1 MRWKAVFAIIWFFFA
16 AVNGRCDRNV
26 ISACYTS
33 FLGSD
38 ENMQAQCAAY
48 EKIKTCIAPHKDAC
62 AGDPTLATIVTLE
75 RKCGSGGLGGDVVG
89 GNPPN
94 IQNECA
100 ISKLMT
106 CIQMI
111 QNLVTENFEGFPSA
125 QLINTVCP
133 NFKSF
138 KNCVSPIERECGAI
152 RTVQAQQ
159 IIKGIQE
166 AVSLTDLMCGSEFK
180 AGFLKHGMQ
189 CFDKKSFKNA
199 TQNQCASMMAPRP
212 ETSSSSP
219 SPESKAREC
228 RRTTQMFECYAQ
240 QVGAECDKEAVAFV
254 QEVKGR
260 YMNLIKGH
268 LGCQASGSVRLVT
281 KPSVFI
287 VFLLAAFFMY

>member
-1 MRWKAVFAIIWFFFA
+1 MSLDSQQNIKKYIESVTPALKEMFKIILLHRKVPNLNGA
-16 AVNGRCDRNV
+16 YSLKCLQQIKIPQNLKTNYRAVNGRCDRNV

-33 FLGSD
+33 VLGSA
-38 ENMQAQCAAY
+38 ESMQAQCAAY
-48 EKIKTCIAPHKDAC
+48 ENIKTCIAPHKDAC
-62 AGDPTLATIVTLE
+62 AGDPTLATITSLE
-75 RKCGSGGLGGDVVG
+75 QMCGSGGFGGDGDG
-89 GNPPN
+89 GDPPN

-100 ISKLMT
+100 ISKWMT

-125 QLINTVCP
+125 QIINTVCP

-138 KNCVSPIERECGAI
+138 KNCISPIERACGAI

-159 IIKGIQE
+159 IIKGIQA

-199 TQNQCASMMAPRP
+199 TRNKCASMMAPRP
-212 ETSSSSP
+212 ETSSLSP

-228 RRTTQMFECYAQ
+228 R
-240 QVGAECDKEAVAFV
+240 
-254 QEVKGR
+254 
-260 YMNLIKGH
+260 
-268 LGCQASGSVRLVT
+268 
-281 KPSVFI
+281 
-287 VFLLAAFFMY
+287 

>member
-1 MRWKAVFAIIWFFFA
+1 MRWKAVFAIIWVFFA

-33 FLGSD
+33 VLGSD

-48 EKIKTCIAPHKDAC
+48 DNIKTCIAPHKDAC
-62 AGDPTLATIVTLE
+62 AGDPTLVTITSLE
-75 RKCGSGGLGGDVVG
+75 QMCGSGGLGGDGDG
-89 GNPPN
+89 GDPPN
-94 IQNECA
+94 IQNECGV
-100 ISKLMT
+100 SKLMT
-106 CIQMI
+106 CVQML

-125 QLINTVCP
+125 QQINTVCL

-138 KNCVSPIERECGAI
+138 KNCISPIERACGAI

-159 IIKGIQE
+159 IIKGIQA

-199 TQNQCASMMAPRP
+199 TRNKCASMMAPRP
-212 ETSSSSP
+212 ETSSLSP

-240 QVGAECDKEAVAFV
+240 QVGTERDKEAVAFV

-260 YMNLIKGH
+260 SMNLIQGH